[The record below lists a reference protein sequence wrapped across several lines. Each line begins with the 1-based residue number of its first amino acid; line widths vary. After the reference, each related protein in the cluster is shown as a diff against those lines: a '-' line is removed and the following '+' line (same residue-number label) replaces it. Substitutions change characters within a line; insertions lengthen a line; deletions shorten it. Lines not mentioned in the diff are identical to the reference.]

1 MAALKD
7 HNAPETKVCNA
18 CGLPRA
24 REAYGSKQWKA
35 RSVRRCTECATADR
49 PVRAKAPPV
58 PVSSAPAPA
67 RRSAPLTPEEKESAS
82 RLSDGAP
89 LTYRLQ
95 NNLMLA
101 AAEAP
106 PFVMPR
112 VSEGSEPEL
121 RRLGRSLGLRM
132 NAKHYFFEDNEN
144 NPGYGDVANMECI
157 AADVSLAGVKFA
169 FDRQYSAMTECD
181 MGSLELICL
190 LKKGRP
196 FVIFKVGAGENS
208 GCDAE
213 ATVAEIEQ
221 LSRKLGLERA
231 SPAELV
237 ATLLAAICPNFLAW
251 PPCYCE
257 DYGGGYFDVSRESH
271 PILTE
276 AIGMLADPWRRRGSD
291 KPGVPPESGKTSF
304 RALLAGAASKMREV
318 SSSDSDGG
326 GESGAFIEN
335 PFHPENVRVLSFMEE
350 WRPRVEAQEPSLT
363 SEQVSLR
370 LANIWRS
377 LSDAQKAK
385 YIKPHLDEEA
395 TEPEEAPSG
404 DDPDDASLDLGPEPR
419 QEATQNFDE
428 DWDYTPARHQ
438 HMISQLRNNPQVIAA
453 VARHQAYLD
462 NPENDPTYPQ
472 DRANFLSGIAQRHA
486 AEMTSGAGG
495 VEDSESF
502 GQRRREYEV
511 FTAGPSPP
519 EQTSPE
525 VIDSAA
531 RAEARLERSLAR
543 RRCDVCGLQAAK
555 TERPF
560 QVCNGCRGRRYCSR
574 ECQKA
579 DWASHKQSCAGYNAD
594 V

>member
-1 MAALKD
+1 
-7 HNAPETKVCNA
+7 
-18 CGLPRA
+18 
-24 REAYGSKQWKA
+24 
-35 RSVRRCTECATADR
+35 
-49 PVRAKAPPV
+49 
-58 PVSSAPAPA
+58 
-67 RRSAPLTPEEKESAS
+67 
-82 RLSDGAP
+82 
-89 LTYRLQ
+89 
-95 NNLMLA
+95 
-101 AAEAP
+101 
-106 PFVMPR
+106 
-112 VSEGSEPEL
+112 
-121 RRLGRSLGLRM
+121 
-132 NAKHYFFEDNEN
+132 
-144 NPGYGDVANMECI
+144 MECI

-237 ATLLAAICPNFLAW
+237 ATLLAAVCPNFLAW

-276 AIGMLADPWRRRGSD
+276 AVGMLADPWRRRGSD
-291 KPGVPPESGKTSF
+291 LWPVVPPKS
-304 RALLAGAASKMREV
+304 
-318 SSSDSDGG
+318 
-326 GESGAFIEN
+326 
-335 PFHPENVRVLSFMEE
+335 
-350 WRPRVEAQEPSLT
+350 
-363 SEQVSLR
+363 
-370 LANIWRS
+370 
-377 LSDAQKAK
+377 
-385 YIKPHLDEEA
+385 
-395 TEPEEAPSG
+395 

-419 QEATQNFDE
+419 PEATQNSIEVKDSDE
-428 DWDYTPARHQ
+428 MKRVLD
-438 HMISQLRNNPQVIAA
+438 V
-453 VARHQAYLD
+453 VARFQAG
-462 NPENDPTYPQ
+462 DPTLVDDYK
-472 DRANFLSGIAQRHA
+472 AGLMEIARRHRVQKA
-486 AEMTSGAGG
+486 SGAG
-495 VEDSESF
+495 VEEEKAEDDA
-502 GQRRREYEV
+502 
-511 FTAGPSPP
+511 T
-519 EQTSPE
+519 T
-525 VIDSAA
+525 A